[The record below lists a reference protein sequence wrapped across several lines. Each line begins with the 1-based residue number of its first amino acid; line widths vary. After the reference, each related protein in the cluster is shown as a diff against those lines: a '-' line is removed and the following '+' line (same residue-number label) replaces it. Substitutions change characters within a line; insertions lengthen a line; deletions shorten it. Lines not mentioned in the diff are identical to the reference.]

1 MQDILHVILLSAG
14 SVVALFILTKIMG
27 YRQMSELSMFDYI
40 NGITIGSIA
49 AEMATELEASFVN
62 PLVAMVVY
70 TIFSVVLSYISTKS
84 YRARQFIA
92 GKPIILVN
100 DGEIYEKN
108 LKKAKI
114 DMSELLVQCR
124 VNGYFDIS
132 KIKTA
137 VLEENGK
144 ISFLPK
150 STDRPITPG
159 DLGVSPKTEYLV
171 ANLIIDGNVME
182 DNLKHCGKDRKWL
195 NTMLNA
201 HGVKNVEDVLLATC
215 DIDNTFNVFR
225 KNSDE
230 MKAEGKLI
238 D

>member
-1 MQDILHVILLSAG
+1 MQDILHVIFLSVG
-14 SVVALFILTKIMG
+14 SVVTLFILTKIMG

-49 AEMATELEASFVN
+49 AEMATELEADFMN
-62 PLVAMVVY
+62 PIIAMVVY
-70 TIFSVVLSYISTKS
+70 TIFSVALSYISTKS
-84 YRARQFIA
+84 YKARQFIA
-92 GKPIILVN
+92 GKPIILIN

-124 VNGYFDIS
+124 INGYFDIS

-137 VLEENGK
+137 VLEDNGK
-144 ISFLPK
+144 ISFLPQ

-159 DLGVSPKTEYLV
+159 DLGISPKAEYLV
-171 ANLIIDGNVME
+171 ANLIIDGVVME
-182 DNLKHCGKDRKWL
+182 DNLRHCGKDMKWL

-201 HGVKNVEDVLLATC
+201 HGIKRTEDVLLATC
-215 DIDNTFNVFR
+215 DIDNTFHVFQ

-230 MKAEGKLI
+230 MKVEGKLI